1 MHFYSYFI
9 CFFPEKASPFIVL
22 SMKDPLEG
30 IQGAFFRSH
39 LDIDCLNCPQESVLP
54 GDADNIK
61 LLEDFEAPSLSL
73 DDSIE
78 LIRRTGRDSHLLG
91 LLGLEKINKD
101 HDGLLCDQ
109 VQNPTPLIQ
118 LEGDSQERMEQEL
131 EEEEEEGEIETEFQ
145 PAEEEREQEVKS
157 PAAVSPAT
165 VCDLL
170 KMLVITSSVNV
181 NPYWYWNNELFMVC
195 QR

>member
-1 MHFYSYFI
+1 M
-9 CFFPEKASPFIVL
+9 L

-39 LDIDCLNCPQESVLP
+39 LDIDCLNSLQESVLP
-54 GDADNIK
+54 GDADNIE
-61 LLEDFEAPSLSL
+61 LLNEFEAPFLSL

-91 LLGLEKINKD
+91 LLGLDKD

-118 LEGDSQERMEQEL
+118 LEGDSQERMDQEL
-131 EEEEEEGEIETEFQ
+131 EEEEEEEGEIETEFQ

>member
-1 MHFYSYFI
+1 MHIFTVILFV
-9 CFFPEKASPFIVL
+9 FTEKASPFIVL
-22 SMKDPLEG
+22 SMEDPLEG
-30 IQGAFFRSH
+30 MQGALFRSL
-39 LDIDCLNCPQESVLP
+39 LDIDCLNSLQESVLP

-61 LLEDFEAPSLSL
+61 LLKDFEAPFLSL
-73 DDSIE
+73 DESIE

-91 LLGLEKINKD
+91 LLGLETINKD

-109 VQNPTPLIQ
+109 VQKPTPLIQ
-118 LEGDSQERMEQEL
+118 LEGDSQERMDQEP
-131 EEEEEEGEIETEFQ
+131 EEEEGEIETEVQ